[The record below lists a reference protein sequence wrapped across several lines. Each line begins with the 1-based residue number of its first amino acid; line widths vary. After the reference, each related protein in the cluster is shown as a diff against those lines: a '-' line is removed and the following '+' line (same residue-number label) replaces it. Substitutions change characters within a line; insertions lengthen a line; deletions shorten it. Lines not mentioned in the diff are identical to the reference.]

1 MFNWVPVG
9 LRWRVCCPQV
19 RFAATIGPL
28 ASTAAAM
35 PITQNTIK
43 AECSESGG
51 AYQWYG
57 GGASTCTYRDNEGTL
72 YRDYY
77 LNGVYTRTD

>member
-1 MFNWVPVG
+1 MG
-9 LRWRVCCPQV
+9 V
-19 RFAATIGPL
+19 RRIVVASLLSAGAIAATIGPL

-43 AECSESGG
+43 AECSQAGG
-51 AYQWYG
+51 AYQWWG
-57 GGASTCTYRDNEGTL
+57 GGSSTCTYRDNEGTL